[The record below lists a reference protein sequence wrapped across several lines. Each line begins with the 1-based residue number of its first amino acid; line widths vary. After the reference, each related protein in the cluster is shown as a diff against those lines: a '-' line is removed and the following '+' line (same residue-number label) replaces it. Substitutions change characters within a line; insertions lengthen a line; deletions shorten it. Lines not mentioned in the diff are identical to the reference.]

1 MCQTFA
7 FFLNQFQPMKNL
19 LYLLLFISAGSFA
32 QTLTGF
38 SASASEKEKQ
48 AESVFLNQQES
59 ERYKNHL
66 KALTKEPHIATSKAN
81 ERVRDYMAEVMRKAG
96 FQVEIFPYDIYLPVM
111 PGTASAEIVQPI
123 RIPLNNKEYI
133 HKEDPFSSD
142 PNLYMGYN
150 AYSGTGDVTA
160 EVVYANFG
168 RKEDFEKLKA
178 MGISVK
184 GKIVVARYGG
194 NFRGYKAKY
203 AEANGAVGLIIFVD
217 PGDSGY
223 AKGLVYPEGPHYNE
237 SDIQRGS
244 VLTIDWTG
252 DPLTPFEPAL
262 PIDGKKKIVRKKP
275 EEVAGLLNIP
285 VLPLPYG
292 SAKEILALMKGKPV
306 PAGWQG
312 GLPYTYRLEGGPE
325 LKVRVNVVQKREIQ
339 RVYDVVGT
347 LAGSELPDEW
357 IMAGAHY
364 DAWGF
369 GATDPNSGTAMLLAL
384 SESLGKLAQAGY
396 KPKRTIKI
404 AHWDAEEQGVIGS
417 TEWVEQF
424 RDDLDAK
431 GVAYFNADGA
441 VSGKNFGAASSPSLK
456 GLLIDA
462 TKMVPYPDSSKT
474 VYDHWLG
481 KRGAKEPPLGNLGG
495 GSDHIAFYTHVGIPS
510 WGGGTGGPTIYHSNH
525 DSFSF
530 YERFADP
537 DFKMG
542 PLVERVFGVAA
553 LRLANA
559 NVIPYN
565 ISRYG
570 TDLRTHFESIQKL
583 TKAYDKSENPF
594 SFDALIKAA
603 DDLKKAGEEAESALT
618 KANDASNK
626 AINAELIL
634 LERQWIDKA
643 GMPYGNWYRSLYA
656 SPDPYSGYAS
666 WMLPALQYEAA
677 NKATGNLKMWEQKYL
692 DVIGRL
698 KSKMEAIAKLAK

>member
-1 MCQTFA
+1 
-7 FFLNQFQPMKNL
+7 MKFIVGF
-19 LYLLLFISAGSFA
+19 LLLISTSSFA
-32 QTLTGF
+32 QFTGF
-38 SASASEKEKQ
+38 SGSSSEKQKQ
-48 AESVFLNQQES
+48 AESVFLSQQES

-66 KALTKEPHIATSKAN
+66 KNLTKEPHIATSKAN

-111 PGTASAEIVQPI
+111 PGTASAEIVEPI

-133 HKEDPFSSD
+133 HKEDPFSND
-142 PNLYMGYN
+142 PNLYFGYN
-150 AYSGTGDVTA
+150 AYAGTGDVTA

-168 RKEDFEKLKA
+168 RKEDFEKLQA

-184 GKIVVARYGG
+184 GKIVLARYGG

-203 AEANGAVGLIIFVD
+203 AEAAGAAGLIIFTD

-223 AKGLVYPEGPHYNE
+223 AKGLVYPEGPMYNE

-244 VLTIDWTG
+244 LLTLDWTG

-262 PIDGKKKIVRKKP
+262 PLDGKKKIVRKKP
-275 EEVAGLLNIP
+275 EEVTGMHNIP

-292 SAKEILALMKGKPV
+292 SAKEIFARMKGKPV
-306 PAGWQG
+306 PSSWQG
-312 GLPYTYRLEGGPE
+312 GLPYTYRLEGGSE
-325 LKVRVNVVQKREIQ
+325 LKVRVNVSQKREIQ

-347 LAGSELPDEW
+347 LQGSELPNEW
-357 IMAGAHY
+357 IIAGAHY

-384 SESLGKLAQAGY
+384 SESLGKLAQAGH

-404 AHWDAEEQGVIGS
+404 AHWDAEEQGVLGS

-424 RDDLDAK
+424 RDELDAK

-441 VSGKNFGAASSPSLK
+441 VSGKSFGGASSPSLK
-456 GLLIDA
+456 GLLIES
-462 TKMVPYPDSSKT
+462 TKVVPYPDSSKS
-474 VYDHWLG
+474 VYEHWLG
-481 KRGAKEPPLGNLGG
+481 NRGLKEPPLGNLGG

-537 DFKMG
+537 TFKMG
-542 PLVERVFGVAA
+542 PLVEQVFGVMA

-559 NVIPYN
+559 DVIPYN
-565 ISRYG
+565 VARYG
-570 TDLRTHFESIQKL
+570 TDLRTHFEGLQKL
-583 TKAYDKSENPF
+583 TKAYDKSENAF

-603 DDLKKAGEEAESALT
+603 DELKKAGEETEAALKT
-618 KANDASNK
+618 ANEANK
-626 AINAELIL
+626 KTINAELL
-634 LERQWIDKA
+634 SLERQWIDKQ

-666 WMLPALQYEAA
+666 WMLPGFQYEAA
-677 NKATGNLKMWEQKYL
+677 NRATANLKMWEQKYL
-692 DVIGRL
+692 LAISKL
-698 KSKMEAIAKLAK
+698 KAKMEAITKLAK

>member
-1 MCQTFA
+1 
-7 FFLNQFQPMKNL
+7 MKYVL
-19 LYLLLFISAGSFA
+19 ALILFVSQSTFA

-38 SASASEKEKQ
+38 SSSSSEKQTQ

-66 KALTKEPHIATSKAN
+66 KTLTKEPHITTSKAN
-81 ERVRDYMAEVMRKAG
+81 ERVRDYMADVMRKAG

-111 PGTASAEIVQPI
+111 PGTASAELVEPI
-123 RIPLNNKEYI
+123 RLPLNNKEYI

-142 PNLYMGYN
+142 PNLYFGYN
-150 AYSGTGDVTA
+150 AYTGSGDVTA

-168 RKEDFEKLKA
+168 RKEDFEKLAA

-184 GKIVVARYGG
+184 GKIVIARYGG
-194 NFRGYKAKY
+194 NFRGHKAKY
-203 AEANGAVGLIIFVD
+203 AELHGAAGLIIFTD

-223 AKGLVYPEGPHYNE
+223 AKGLVYPEGPFYNE

-244 VLTIDWTG
+244 LLTLDWFG

-262 PIDGKKKIVRKKP
+262 PLDGKKKIVRKKP
-275 EEVAGLLNIP
+275 EEVSGMHNIP

-292 SAKEILALMKGKPV
+292 SAKEIIGRMTGKPV

-312 GLPYTYRLEGGPE
+312 GLPYTYRLEGGPA
-325 LKVRVNVVQKREIQ
+325 LKVRVNVTQKREIQ
-339 RVYDVVGT
+339 RVYNVVGT
-347 LAGSELPDEW
+347 LVGSELPNEW
-357 IMAGAHY
+357 VMAGSHY

-384 SESLGKLAQAGY
+384 SESLGKLSQAGY

-404 AHWDAEEQGVIGS
+404 AHWDAEEQGVIAS
-417 TEWVEQF
+417 SEWVEQF
-424 RDDLDAK
+424 RDELDAK
-431 GVAYFNADGA
+431 GVAYLNADGA

-456 GLLIDA
+456 NLSIDA
-462 TKMVPYPDSSKT
+462 TKALQYPDSSKT
-474 VYDHWLG
+474 LYDHWIG

-510 WGGGTGGPTIYHSNH
+510 WGGGMGGPSLYHSNH

-530 YERFADP
+530 YERFADSS
-537 DFKMG
+537 FKMG
-542 PLVERVFGVAA
+542 PLVESVFGIMA

-559 NVIPYN
+559 DVIPYN
-565 ISRYG
+565 VSRYG
-570 TDLRTHFESIQKL
+570 TDLRTHFEGLQKL
-583 TKAYDKSENPF
+583 TKAYDKSETAF

-603 DDLKKAGEEAESALT
+603 DELKKAGEESEAALKT
-618 KANDASNK
+618 ANEANRK
-626 AINAELIL
+626 AINAELLL
-634 LERQWIDKA
+634 LERQWIDKQ
-643 GMPYGNWYRSLYA
+643 GMPYGNWFRSLYA

-666 WMLPALQYEAA
+666 WMLPGFQFEAA
-677 NKATGNLKMWEQKYL
+677 NKSTANLKMWEQKYL
-692 DVIGRL
+692 DTMSRL
-698 KSKMEAIAKLAK
+698 KTKMETITKLAK

>member
-1 MCQTFA
+1 
-7 FFLNQFQPMKNL
+7 MK
-19 LYLLLFISAGSFA
+19 YLFSLFLFIGTCSFA

-38 SASASEKEKQ
+38 SSSSSEKQKQ

-66 KALTKEPHIATSKAN
+66 KNITKEPHIATSKAN

-111 PGTASAEIVQPI
+111 PGTASAEIVEPI

-142 PNLYMGYN
+142 PNLYVGYN

-160 EVVYANFG
+160 DVVYANFG
-168 RKEDFEKLKA
+168 RKEDFEKLQSI
-178 MGISVK
+178 GVSVK
-184 GKIVVARYGG
+184 DKIVIARYGG

-203 AEANGAVGLIIFVD
+203 AEAVGAAALIIFTD
-217 PGDSGY
+217 PGDNGY
-223 AKGLVYPEGPHYNE
+223 AKGLVYPEGPNYNE
-237 SDIQRGS
+237 SSIQRGS
-244 VLTIDWTG
+244 LLTLDWTG

-262 PIDGKKKIVRKKP
+262 PLDGKKKIVRKKP
-275 EEVAGLLNIP
+275 EEVTGMHKIP

-292 SAKEILALMKGKPV
+292 SAKEIFARMTGKPV

-312 GLPYTYRLEGGPE
+312 GLPYTYRIEGGPD
-325 LKVRVNVVQKREIQ
+325 LKVRVNVSQKREIQ
-339 RVYDVVGT
+339 RVYNVVGT
-347 LAGSELPDEW
+347 LVGTELPNEW
-357 IMAGAHY
+357 VMTGSHY

-424 RDDLDAK
+424 RDELDAK

-441 VSGKNFGAASSPSLK
+441 VSGKNFHAASSPSLK
-456 GLLIDA
+456 SLVIEA
-462 TKMVPYPDSSKT
+462 TKAVPYPDSSKT
-474 VYDHWLG
+474 VFEHWLG
-481 KRGAKEPPLGNLGG
+481 KRTTKEPPLGNLGG

-510 WGGGTGGPTIYHSNH
+510 GGGGTGGPTIYHSNH

-530 YERFADP
+530 YERFADA

-542 PLVERVFGVAA
+542 PLVERVFGVIA

-559 NVIPYN
+559 DVIPYDL
-565 ISRYG
+565 SRYG
-570 TDLRTHFESIQKL
+570 VDLKTHFEGLQKL
-583 TKAYDKSENPF
+583 TKAYDKSENAF
-594 SFDALIKAA
+594 SFDVLIKAA
-603 DDLKKAGEEAESALT
+603 DELKKVGEDAETALKT
-618 KANDASNK
+618 VNDINRK
-626 AINAELIL
+626 AINAELLL
-634 LERQWIDKA
+634 LERQWIDKQ
-643 GMPYGNWYRSLYA
+643 GM
-656 SPDPYSGYAS
+656 D
-666 WMLPALQYEAA
+666 
-677 NKATGNLKMWEQKYL
+677 
-692 DVIGRL
+692 
-698 KSKMEAIAKLAK
+698 

>member
-1 MCQTFA
+1 
-7 FFLNQFQPMKNL
+7 MKYLSL
-19 LYLLLFISAGSFA
+19 LFLLLGTGSFA

-38 SASASEKEKQ
+38 TPASSEKEKQ
-48 AESVFLNQQES
+48 AETFFLNQQES

-66 KALTKEPHIATSKAN
+66 KTITKEPHIAASKAN
-81 ERVRDYMAEVMRKAG
+81 ERVRDYMADVMRKAG
-96 FQVEIFPYDIYLPVM
+96 FQVEIFPYDLYLPVM
-111 PGTASAEIVQPI
+111 PGSASAEIVEPI

-133 HKEDPFSSD
+133 HPEDPYSSD
-142 PNLYMGYN
+142 PNLNFGFN

-168 RKEDFEKLKA
+168 RKEDFEKLQA

-184 GKIVVARYGG
+184 GKVVIARYGG

-203 AEANGAVGLIIFVD
+203 AEAAGAAALIIFTD

-223 AKGLVYPEGPHYNE
+223 AKGLVYPEGPFYNE

-244 VLTIDWTG
+244 LLTLDWTG
-252 DPLTPFEPAL
+252 DPLTPFEPSL
-262 PIDGKKKIVRKKP
+262 PLDGKKKIARKKP
-275 EEVAGLLNIP
+275 EEVTGMHNIP

-292 SAKEILALMKGKPV
+292 SAKEIFARMKGKPV

-312 GLPYTYRLEGGPE
+312 GLPYTYRLEGGAD

-339 RVYDVVGT
+339 RVYNVVGT
-347 LAGSELPDEW
+347 LTGSELPDEW
-357 IMAGAHY
+357 VMAGAHY
-364 DAWGF
+364 DSWGF

-396 KPKRTIKI
+396 KPRRTIKI

-424 RDDLDAK
+424 RDELNAK

-441 VSGKNFGAASSPSLK
+441 VSGKAFGAASSPSLK
-456 GLLIDA
+456 GLIIEA
-462 TKMVPYPDSSKT
+462 TKAVPYPDSAKT
-474 VYDHWLG
+474 VFDHWLG
-481 KRGAKEPPLGNLGG
+481 KRNQKEPALGNLGG

-537 DFKMG
+537 SFKMG
-542 PLVERVFGVAA
+542 PLVERVFGVVA

-559 NVIPYN
+559 DVIPYT

-570 TDLRTHFESIQKL
+570 IDLHTHFEGLQKL
-583 TKAYDKSENPF
+583 TKAYDNGANAF
-594 SFDALIKAA
+594 SFDALIKAS
-603 DDLKKAGEEAESALT
+603 DDLKKAGEEAEAALKT
-618 KANDASNK
+618 ANASNLK
-626 AINAELIL
+626 AINAELLL
-634 LERQWIDKA
+634 LERQWIDQK
-643 GMPYGNWYRSLYA
+643 GMPYGSWYRSLYA

-666 WMLPALQYEAA
+666 WMMPAFQYEASIKSTA
-677 NKATGNLKMWEQKYL
+677 NLKAYEQRYM
-692 DVIGRL
+692 DAIGRL
-698 KSKMEAIAKLAK
+698 KTKLENITRLAK

>member
-1 MCQTFA
+1 
-7 FFLNQFQPMKNL
+7 MKYL
-19 LYLLLFISAGSFA
+19 AGLLLLISTGSFA
-32 QTLTGF
+32 QLAGF
-38 SASASEKEKQ
+38 SGSSSEKQKQ
-48 AESVFLNQQES
+48 AESVFLTQQES

-66 KALTKEPHIATSKAN
+66 KNLTKEPHIATSKAN
-81 ERVRDYMAEVMRKAG
+81 ERVRDYMADVMRKAG

-111 PGTASAEIVQPI
+111 PGTASAEIVEPI

-133 HKEDPFSSD
+133 HKEDPFSND
-142 PNLYMGYN
+142 PNLYFGYN
-150 AYSGTGDVTA
+150 AYTGTGDVTA

-168 RKEDFEKLKA
+168 RKEDFEKLQA

-184 GKIVVARYGG
+184 GKIVLARYGG

-203 AEANGAVGLIIFVD
+203 AEAAGAAGLIIFTD

-223 AKGLVYPEGPHYNE
+223 AKGLVYPEGPMYNE

-244 VLTIDWTG
+244 LLTLDWTG

-275 EEVAGLLNIP
+275 EEVTGMHNIP

-292 SAKEILALMKGKPV
+292 AAKEIFARMKGKPV
-306 PAGWQG
+306 PSSWQG
-312 GLPYTYRLEGGPE
+312 GLPYTYRLEGGAE
-325 LKVRVNVVQKREIQ
+325 LKVRVNVSQKREIQ

-347 LAGSELPDEW
+347 LPGTELPNEW
-357 IMAGAHY
+357 IIAGAHY

-384 SESLGKLAQAGY
+384 SESLGKLAQAGH

-404 AHWDAEEQGVIGS
+404 AHWDAEEQGVLGS

-424 RDDLDAK
+424 RDELDAK

-441 VSGKNFGAASSPSLK
+441 VSGKSFGGASSPSLK
-456 GLLIDA
+456 GLLIES
-462 TKMVPYPDSSKT
+462 TKVVSYPDSSKS
-474 VYDHWLG
+474 VYEHWIG
-481 KRGAKEPPLGNLGG
+481 NRGLKEPPLGNLGG

-537 DFKMG
+537 SFKMG
-542 PLVERVFGVAA
+542 PLVEQVFGVMA

-559 NVIPYN
+559 DVIPYN
-565 ISRYG
+565 VARYG
-570 TDLRTHFESIQKL
+570 TDLRTHFEGLQKL
-583 TKAYDKSENPF
+583 TKTYDKSENAF

-603 DDLKKAGEEAESALT
+603 DELKKAGEETETALKT
-618 KANDASNK
+618 ANDANKK
-626 AINAELIL
+626 AINAELL
-634 LERQWIDKA
+634 SLERQWIDKQ

-666 WMLPALQYEAA
+666 WMLPGFQYEAA
-677 NKATGNLKMWEQKYL
+677 NRSTANLKMWEQKYL
-692 DVIGRL
+692 QAISKL
-698 KSKMEAIAKLAK
+698 KAKLEAISKLAK

>member
-1 MCQTFA
+1 
-7 FFLNQFQPMKNL
+7 MK
-19 LYLLLFISAGSFA
+19 YLLGIFVLIGTSSFA

-38 SASASEKEKQ
+38 SNTSNEKQKQ
-48 AESVFLNQQES
+48 AESFFLNQQES

-66 KALTKEPHIATSKAN
+66 KTLTKEPHIATSKAN

-123 RIPLNNKEYI
+123 RIPLNNKEYV
-133 HKEDPFSSD
+133 HKEDPFSAD
-142 PNLYMGYN
+142 PNLYTGYN
-150 AYSGTGDVTA
+150 AYSGSGDVTA
-160 EVVYANFG
+160 EVIYVNFG

-178 MGISVK
+178 MGVSVK
-184 GKIVVARYGG
+184 GKIVIARYGG

-203 AEANGAVGLIIFVD
+203 AEENGAAALIIFTD

-223 AKGLVYPEGPHYNE
+223 AKGLVYPEGPYYNE

-244 VLTIDWTG
+244 LLTTDWTG

-262 PIDGKKKIVRKKP
+262 PLDGKKKIVRKKP
-275 EEVAGLLNIP
+275 EEVSGMHNIP

-292 SAKEILALMKGKPV
+292 AAKEIFALMKGKPV
-306 PAGWQG
+306 PTGWQG
-312 GLPYTYRLEGGPE
+312 GLPYTYRIDGGPE
-325 LKVRVNVVQKREIQ
+325 LKVRVNVFQKREVQ

-347 LAGSELPDEW
+347 LVGSEFPNEW
-357 IMAGAHY
+357 VMVGSHY

-384 SESLGKLAQAGY
+384 SESLGKLVQAGY

-424 RDDLDAK
+424 RDELNAK

-441 VSGKNFGAASSPSLK
+441 VSGKNFHAASSPSLK
-456 GLLIDA
+456 SLVIEA
-462 TKMVPYPDSSKT
+462 TKAVPYPDSSKT
-474 VYDHWLG
+474 VFEHWLG
-481 KRGAKEPPLGNLGG
+481 KRTTKEPPLGNLGG
-495 GSDHIAFYTHVGIPS
+495 GSDHIAFYTHIGIPS
-510 WGGGTGGPTIYHSNH
+510 GGGGTGGPTIYHSNH

-537 DFKMG
+537 SFSMG
-542 PLVERVFGVAA
+542 PLVERVFGMIT

-559 NVIPYN
+559 DVIPYN

-570 TDLRTHFESIQKL
+570 MDLRTHFEGLQKL
-583 TKAYDKSENPF
+583 TKAYDKSENQF
-594 SFDALIKAA
+594 SFDALIKAS
-603 DDLKKAGEEAESALT
+603 DELKKIGEEAETALKT
-618 KANDASNK
+618 ANEANKK
-626 AINAELIL
+626 AINAELL
-634 LERQWIDKA
+634 TLERQWIDKQ
-643 GMPYGNWYRSLYA
+643 GMQYGSWYRSLYA

-666 WMLPALQYEAA
+666 WMMPAFQYEASIKSTA
-677 NKATGNLKMWEQKYL
+677 NLKMWEQKYL
-692 DVIGRL
+692 DVINRL
-698 KSKMEAIAKLAK
+698 KSKMEVISKLAK

>member
-1 MCQTFA
+1 
-7 FFLNQFQPMKNL
+7 MK
-19 LYLLLFISAGSFA
+19 YLLGLSLFLSISSSA

-38 SASASEKEKQ
+38 SGSSSEKQKQ
-48 AESVFLNQQES
+48 AESFFLNQQES
-59 ERYKNHL
+59 DRYKNHL
-66 KALTKEPHIATSKAN
+66 KNLTKEPHIATSKAN

-111 PGTASAEIVQPI
+111 PGTASAEIVEPT

-142 PNLYMGYN
+142 PNLYFGCN
-150 AYSGTGDVTA
+150 AYSGSGDVTA

-168 RKEDFEKLKA
+168 RKEDFEKLQA

-184 GKIVVARYGG
+184 GKVVIARYGG

-203 AEANGAVGLIIFVD
+203 AEAAGAAALIIFTD
-217 PGDSGY
+217 PGDNGY
-223 AKGLVYPEGPHYNE
+223 AKGLVYPEGPNYNE
-237 SDIQRGS
+237 SSIQRGS
-244 VLTIDWTG
+244 LLTLDWTG

-262 PIDGKKKIVRKKP
+262 PLDGKKKIARKKP
-275 EEVAGLLNIP
+275 EEVSGMHNIP

-292 SAKEILALMKGKPV
+292 SAKEIFAHMTGKPV
-306 PAGWQG
+306 PSGWQG
-312 GLPYTYRLEGGPE
+312 GLPYTYRIEGGSE
-325 LKVRVNVVQKREIQ
+325 LKVRVIVSQKREIQ

-347 LAGSELPDEW
+347 LVGSEFPNEW
-357 IMAGAHY
+357 IMAGSHY

-369 GATDPNSGTAMLLAL
+369 GGTDPNSGTAMLLAL
-384 SESLGKLAQAGY
+384 SESLGKLSQAGY

-424 RDDLDAK
+424 RDELNEK

-441 VSGKNFGAASSPSLK
+441 VSGKSFGAASSPSLK
-456 GLLIDA
+456 GLLIEA
-462 TKMVPYPDSSKT
+462 TKAVPYPDSSKS
-474 VYDHWLG
+474 VYEHWLG
-481 KRGAKEPPLGNLGG
+481 KKGLKEPPVGNLGG

-537 DFKMG
+537 SFTMG
-542 PLVERVFGVAA
+542 PLVERVFGTMA

-559 NVIPYN
+559 DVVPYN
-565 ISRYG
+565 LSRYG
-570 TDLRTHFESIQKL
+570 ADLRIHFEGLQKV
-583 TKAYDKSENPF
+583 TKAYDKSETAF
-594 SFDALIKAA
+594 SFDNLIKAA
-603 DDLKKAGEEAESALT
+603 DELKKIGEEAEVALKT
-618 KANDASNK
+618 ANDANK
-626 AINAELIL
+626 KSINAELIL
-634 LERQWIDKA
+634 LERQWIDKQ
-643 GMPYGNWYRSLYA
+643 GMPYGSWYRSLYA

-666 WMLPALQYEAA
+666 WMLPAFQYEASIKSTA
-677 NKATGNLKMWEQKYL
+677 NLKMWEQKYL
-692 DVIGRL
+692 DVISRL
-698 KSKMEAIAKLAK
+698 KSKMEMISKLSKQ

>member
-1 MCQTFA
+1 
-7 FFLNQFQPMKNL
+7 MKYL
-19 LYLLLFISAGSFA
+19 FGLFLLLSTHSFA
-32 QTLTGF
+32 QSLTGF
-38 SASASEKEKQ
+38 SSGNSEKQKQ

-66 KALTKEPHIATSKAN
+66 KTLTKEPHIAGSKAN

-111 PGTASAEIVQPI
+111 PGTASAEIVEPI
-123 RIPLNNKEYI
+123 RLPLNNKEYI

-142 PNLYMGYN
+142 PNLYFGYN
-150 AYSGTGDVTA
+150 AYTGTGDVTA

-168 RKEDFEKLKA
+168 RKEDFEKLEA

-184 GKIVVARYGG
+184 GKIVIARYGG
-194 NFRGYKAKY
+194 NFRGHKAKY
-203 AEANGAVGLIIFVD
+203 AELHGAAGLIIFTD

-223 AKGLVYPEGPHYNE
+223 AKGLVYPEGPYYNE

-244 VLTIDWTG
+244 LLTLDWFG

-262 PIDGKKKIVRKKP
+262 PLDGKKKIVRKKP
-275 EEVAGLLNIP
+275 EEVTGMHNIP

-292 SAKEILALMKGKPV
+292 SAKEIIGRMTGKPV

-312 GLPYTYRLEGGPE
+312 GLPYTYRLEGGPA
-325 LKVRVNVVQKREIQ
+325 LKVRVNVTQKREIQ
-339 RVYDVVGT
+339 RVYNVVGT
-347 LAGSELPDEW
+347 LVGSELPNEW
-357 IMAGAHY
+357 IMAGSHY

-384 SESLGKLAQAGY
+384 SESLGKLSQAGY

-404 AHWDAEEQGVIGS
+404 AHWDAEEQGVIAS
-417 TEWVEQF
+417 SEWVEQF
-424 RDDLDAK
+424 RDELDAK
-431 GVAYFNADGA
+431 GVAYLNADGA

-456 GLLIDA
+456 NLSIDA
-462 TKMVPYPDSSKT
+462 TKAVQYPDSSKSL
-474 VYDHWLG
+474 YEHWLG

-510 WGGGTGGPTIYHSNH
+510 WGGGMGGPSLYHSNH

-530 YERFADP
+530 YERFADSS
-537 DFKMG
+537 FKMG
-542 PLVERVFGVAA
+542 PLVESVFGIMA

-559 NVIPYN
+559 DVIPYN
-565 ISRYG
+565 VSRYG
-570 TDLRTHFESIQKL
+570 TDLRTHFEGLQKL
-583 TKAYDKSENPF
+583 TKAYDKSETAF

-603 DDLKKAGEEAESALT
+603 DELKKAGEESEVALKT
-618 KANDASNK
+618 ANEANKK
-626 AINAELIL
+626 AINAELLL
-634 LERQWIDKA
+634 LERQWIDKQ
-643 GMPYGNWYRSLYA
+643 GMPYGNWFRSLYA

-666 WMLPALQYEAA
+666 WMLPGFQYEAA
-677 NKATGNLKMWEQKYL
+677 NKSTANLKMWEQKYL
-692 DVIGRL
+692 DTISRL
-698 KSKMEAIAKLAK
+698 KTKMEAITKLAK

>member
-1 MCQTFA
+1 
-7 FFLNQFQPMKNL
+7 MKYL
-19 LYLLLFISAGSFA
+19 FGLFLLLSMGSFA
-32 QTLTGF
+32 QSLTGF
-38 SASASEKEKQ
+38 TPASSEKEKQ
-48 AESVFLNQQES
+48 AETFFLNQQES
-59 ERYKNHL
+59 DRYKNHL
-66 KALTKEPHIATSKAN
+66 KTITKEPHIAASKAN
-81 ERVRDYMAEVMRKAG
+81 ERVRDYMADVMRKAG
-96 FQVEIFPYDIYLPVM
+96 FQVEIFPYDLYLPVM
-111 PGTASAEIVQPI
+111 PGSASAEIVEPI

-133 HKEDPFSSD
+133 HPEDPYSSD
-142 PNLYMGYN
+142 PNLNFGFN

-168 RKEDFEKLKA
+168 RKEDFEKLQA

-184 GKIVVARYGG
+184 GKVVIARYGG

-203 AEANGAVGLIIFVD
+203 AEAAGAAALIIFTD

-223 AKGLVYPEGPHYNE
+223 VKGLVYPEGPFYNE

-244 VLTIDWTG
+244 LLTLDWTG
-252 DPLTPFEPAL
+252 DPLTPFEPSL
-262 PIDGKKKIVRKKP
+262 PVDGKKKIARKKP
-275 EEVAGLLNIP
+275 EEVTGMHNIP

-292 SAKEILALMKGKPV
+292 SAKEIFARMKGKPV

-312 GLPYTYRLEGGPE
+312 GLPYTYRLEGGAD

-339 RVYDVVGT
+339 RVYNVVGT
-347 LAGSELPDEW
+347 LTGAELPDEW

-364 DAWGF
+364 DSWGF
-369 GATDPNSGTAMLLAL
+369 GATDPNSGTAMLMAL

-396 KPKRTIKI
+396 KPRRTIKI

-424 RDDLDAK
+424 RDELNAK

-441 VSGKNFGAASSPSLK
+441 VSGKSFGAASSPSLK
-456 GLLIDA
+456 GLIIEA
-462 TKMVPYPDSSKT
+462 TKSVPYPDSAKT

-481 KRGAKEPPLGNLGG
+481 KKSQKEPALGNLGG

-537 DFKMG
+537 SFKMG
-542 PLVERVFGVAA
+542 PLVERVFGIVA

-559 NVIPYN
+559 DVIPYN
-565 ISRYG
+565 VSRYG
-570 TDLRTHFESIQKL
+570 ADLHTHFEGLQKL
-583 TKAYDKSENPF
+583 TKVYDNGPNAF
-594 SFDALIKAA
+594 SFDALIKAS
-603 DDLKKAGEEAESALT
+603 DDLKKAGEDAEAAIKSA
-618 KANDASNK
+618 NASNLK
-626 AINAELIL
+626 AINAELLL
-634 LERQWIDKA
+634 LERQWIDEK

-666 WMLPALQYEAA
+666 WMMPAFQYEASIKSTA
-677 NKATGNLKMWEQKYL
+677 NLKAYEQRYL
-692 DVIGRL
+692 DAISRL
-698 KSKMEAIAKLAK
+698 KVKLENVTKLAK